1 MTAPS
6 PGSQTEAAARHGTV
20 PGGLELQGAP
30 AVGLPLRFLGTGL
43 LALAVLPVLLC
54 MRPEILSTYHYN
66 QYVVAATHL
75 TVLGWLGSV
84 VFGAL
89 YQLVPV
95 VLETRLYSERLARWH
110 FLCHLIGFAGMV
122 WMFWEWNLKQVG
134 HFGSVLALGVALGI
148 YNLLRTLG
156 RAPRRS
162 WITFAVAS
170 ALFWLGATLTVGLGI
185 AAAKCTYES
194 AARLSPASPLGALV
208 HALEAT
214 ATYLKRFDQMGL
226 MHAHAHL
233 GVVGAYVVLLLG
245 VSCKLVPMFA
255 LSPAPHAGR
264 VWASLLLLNLAGF
277 GSFFTI
283 LHRSD
288 AKLIFT
294 LLGVAGLGLYGWELF
309 RLLRQRRRPVLDVPL
324 RYFLTGLVWLGATCG
339 LAVFLS
345 WPGLTLTPRVG
356 QVENLYGV
364 WALLGALSFCLLG
377 MLYKI
382 LPFLVWYRRYG
393 PWIGRQRVP
402 ALHELYGSGLL
413 RAAYGLHGLAL
424 LVLSAA
430 TWWGHASSVRYGAVL
445 LGAAVV
451 SHLVNAGRILSHLWR
466 SVPSPV
472 PAGASLSSMV
482 S

>member
-1 MTAPS
+1 MHAASPAPQTA
-6 PGSQTEAAARHGTV
+6 TAAQEGTATV
-20 PGGLELQGAP
+20 PALQGAP

-43 LALAVLPVLLC
+43 LALAALPVLLW
-54 MRPEILSTYHYN
+54 MRPEILATYHYN
-66 QYVVAATHL
+66 QYVIAATHL
-75 TVLGWLGSV
+75 VVLGWVGSV

-134 HFGSVLALGVALGI
+134 HFGSVLALGAGLCI
-148 YNLLRTLG
+148 YNLVRTLA

-162 WITFAVAS
+162 WITFTVAS
-170 ALFWLGATLTVGLGI
+170 ALFWLAATLTVGLGI

-214 ATYLKRFDQMGL
+214 ATYLKRFDQIGL

-233 GVVGAYVVLLLG
+233 GVVGAYVVLLIG
-245 VSCKLVPMFA
+245 VSYKLVPMFA
-255 LSPAPHAGR
+255 LSPTPHAGR
-264 VWASLLLLNLAGF
+264 AWGSLVLLNLAVP

-288 AKLIFT
+288 AKLFFT
-294 LLGVAGLGLYGWELF
+294 VLGVAGVALYGWELI
-309 RLLRQRRRPVLDVPL
+309 RLLRRRRRPVLDLPL
-324 RYFLTGLVWLGATCG
+324 RYFLTGLAWLGGACG
-339 LAVFLS
+339 LALYLS
-345 WPGLTLTPRVG
+345 WPGLALTPRVG
-356 QVENLYGV
+356 QLENLYGL
-364 WALLGALSFCLLG
+364 WGLLGALSFCLLG

-393 PWIGRQRVP
+393 PWIGRQPVP
-402 ALHELYGSGLL
+402 ALHELYASGLL
-413 RAAYGLHGLAL
+413 RAGFGLHGLAL
-424 LVLSAA
+424 LGLSAA
-430 TWWGHASSVRYGAVL
+430 TLLGHAASVRYGAVL
-445 LGAAVV
+445 LAAAVAC
-451 SHLVNAGRILSHLWR
+451 HLINAGRMLGHLR
-466 SVPSPV
+466 RPV
-472 PAGASLSSMV
+472 PAAVPAGTSLSSMP